1 MQKSVKQQVR
11 DLLEENDCKG
21 LIELSEK
28 HRQFW
33 NELRFR
39 LYDIDERLRWAAIE
53 CVAKFIQRLWKK
65 GQKEKVREYVR
76 NLFWSLNDE
85 SGGIGWSAPQTIAEI
100 IINIPELLEPYGS
113 MMISHT
119 LEEPFLI
126 KGGLWGIGRLG
137 KQIAASVEFFQEK
150 ILAAF
155 ENDDPEILC
164 LAAWAMGEVGFK
176 QSLPFLKKL
185 SEGKERA
192 RIYTGGD
199 FHEKS
204 LGEWASEAIAKI
216 EGNT

>member
-1 MQKSVKQQVR
+1 MQKSLKQQVR
-11 DLLEENDCKG
+11 DFLDRRDCKG

-39 LYDIDERLRWAAIE
+39 LYDIDERLRWRAIE
-53 CVAKFIQRLWKK
+53 CAAKFIQRLWKK
-65 GQKEKVREYVR
+65 GQKEKVREYMR
-76 NLFWSLNDE
+76 NLFWSINDE
-85 SGGIGWSAPQTIAEI
+85 SGGMGWSAPQTIAEI

-113 MMISHT
+113 MMIAHT
-119 LEEPFLI
+119 FEEPSLI

-137 KQIAASVEFFQEK
+137 KQIAESVDFFREK
-150 ILAAF
+150 ILVVF

-176 QSLPFLKKL
+176 QALPFLEKL
-185 SEGKERA
+185 SEGKERV
-192 RIYTGGD
+192 RIYICGD
-199 FHEKS
+199 FYEKS

>member
-11 DLLEENDCKG
+11 DLLEEKDCKG

-53 CVAKFIQRLWKK
+53 CAAKFIQRLWKK
-65 GQKEKVREYVR
+65 GQKEKVRDYVR

-113 MMISHT
+113 IMISHT

-137 KQIAASVEFFQEK
+137 KQIAESVEFFREK

-176 QSLPFLKKL
+176 QALPFLKKL
-185 SEGKERA
+185 SEGKERV
-192 RIYTGGD
+192 RIYICGD
-199 FHEKS
+199 CHEKS

>member
-1 MQKSVKQQVR
+1 MQKSVKQRVR
-11 DLLEENDCKG
+11 VLLDKKDCKG
-21 LIELSEK
+21 LIELCEK
-28 HRQFW
+28 YRHFW

-39 LYDIDERLRWAAIE
+39 LYDIDERLRWPAIE
-53 CVAKFIQRLWKK
+53 CAAKFIQRLWKK

-76 NLFWSLNDE
+76 NLFWSINDE

-113 MMISHT
+113 MMIAHT
-119 LEEPFLI
+119 LEEPPLI

-137 KQIAASVEFFQEK
+137 KQIAESVEFFREK

-155 ENDDPEILC
+155 ENNDPEILC
-164 LAAWAMGEVGFK
+164 LAAWAMGEVGFR
-176 QSLPFLKKL
+176 QALPFLKKL
-185 SEGKERA
+185 SEGKERV
-192 RIYTGGD
+192 RIYICGD